1 MQIIR
6 DEKYVMKELAVL
18 VRWRYSGHQHKP
30 KTSCQ
35 ALRIKRTI
43 QKVTKNSSG
52 LLGLYMYIFACKSI
66 TSVVT
71 AYYLVFVFQ

>member
-6 DEKYVMKELAVL
+6 DENHVIKELAVQ
-18 VRWRYSGHQHKP
+18 VRWRCSGHQHKS

-52 LLGLYMYIFACKSI
+52 LLAHYMYSI
-66 TSVVT
+66 VSLKPV
-71 AYYLVFVFQ
+71 